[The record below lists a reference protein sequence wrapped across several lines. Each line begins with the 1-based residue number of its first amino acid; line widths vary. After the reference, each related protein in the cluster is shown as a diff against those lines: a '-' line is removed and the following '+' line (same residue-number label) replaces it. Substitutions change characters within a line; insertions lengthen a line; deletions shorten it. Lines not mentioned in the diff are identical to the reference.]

1 MPVPKRKRSKRRRD
15 QRFANKGMKVKAI
28 TKCAQCAKPIVPHA
42 ACKECGFYKGVKVLT
57 TKGERKVK
65 RQETQKIV
73 QARQAAK
80 PAEESNE

>member
-28 TKCAQCAKPIVPHA
+28 SKCAQCTAPIQTHV
-42 ACKECGFYKGVKVLT
+42 ACKGCGFYKGVKVLA
-57 TKGERKVK
+57 TKGERTVK
-65 RQETQKIV
+65 RQETQKVI
-73 QARQAAK
+73 QARQAK